1 MSGFVAV
8 LVLVIAPIE
17 SGVEDNLQIARGD
30 VGFWLIWL
38 YDRRVGNSLS
48 WIVRFGEG
56 RMVCGQG
63 EFLHIPLTRTHD
75 NEERT

>member
-1 MSGFVAV
+1 M
-8 LVLVIAPIE
+8 LVIAPIE
-17 SGVEDNLQIARGD
+17 SGVEDNIHIARGD

-38 YDRRVGNSLS
+38 YDGRVGNYLS
-48 WIVRFGEG
+48 WIFRFAGG
-56 RMVCGQG
+56 GMGCGQG